1 MRTHYLT
8 PAERLIGLIT
18 FAYVA
23 GFTLWFL
30 AIGNYEFIVYVLTML
45 GLIALVGLSLR
56 KAGYP
61 PAMLAALSLWGLMH
75 MAGGGVPMNG
85 SVLYNLP
92 LIPIIE
98 TPDYFILKY
107 DQVVHAYGFGV
118 TAWLLQH
125 LLLRHF
131 PETRGT
137 ATAFAYPLFAAA
149 GLGALNE
156 MIEFTAVLMVPDT
169 NVGGYY
175 NTALD
180 LVFNF
185 AGALIA
191 LLILSISH
199 LLRPQKR

>member
-1 MRTHYLT
+1 MRPHSLT
-8 PAERLIGLIT
+8 PAERLIGLFT

-23 GFTLWFL
+23 GFTVWFL

-56 KAGYP
+56 KAEYP

-85 SVLYNLP
+85 SVLYNLH

-98 TPDYFILKY
+98 TPDYMILKY

-125 LLLRHF
+125 LL
-131 PETRGT
+131 
-137 ATAFAYPLFAAA
+137 
-149 GLGALNE
+149 
-156 MIEFTAVLMVPDT
+156 V
-169 NVGGYY
+169 
-175 NTALD
+175 
-180 LVFNF
+180 
-185 AGALIA
+185 
-191 LLILSISH
+191 
-199 LLRPQKR
+199 